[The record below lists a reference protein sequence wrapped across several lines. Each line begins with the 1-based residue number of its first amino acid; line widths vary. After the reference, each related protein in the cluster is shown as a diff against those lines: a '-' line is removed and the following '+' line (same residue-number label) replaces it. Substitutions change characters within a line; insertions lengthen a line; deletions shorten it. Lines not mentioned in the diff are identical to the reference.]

1 MARSFRDVLITKIR
15 SHDPHNIWKNVAD
28 DTLITRYYVVTKEE
42 KKKIDAF
49 KAISPETVA
58 KIRLYYETVALAVE
72 ESCGQMIITVLDI
85 NTEGF
90 GRALLI
96 YEDFILL
103 QKFHRNAHKFGFA
116 TLEEVLE
123 EGEKL
128 VAKTLENAGRLGVI
142 PA

>member
-1 MARSFRDVLITKIR
+1 MANTFRDVLITKIR

-28 DTLITRYYVVTKEE
+28 DTLMTRYYVLTKDD

-49 KAISPETVA
+49 SAISPETVA
-58 KIRLYYETVALAVE
+58 KIRLYYEAVALYVE
-72 ESCGQMIITVLDI
+72 QQCGKMIVTVLDI

-90 GRALLI
+90 GRALLV
-96 YEDFILL
+96 YEDYIFL

-123 EGEKL
+123 EGETL
-128 VAKTLENAGRLGVI
+128 AAKAIAKAESFNLPE
-142 PA
+142 

>member
-1 MARSFRDVLITKIR
+1 MAKTFRDVLITKIR

-28 DTLITRYYVVTKEE
+28 DTLMTRYYVLSKED

-49 KAISPETVA
+49 SAISPETVA
-58 KIRLYYETVALAVE
+58 KIRLYYESVALYVE
-72 ESCGQMIITVLDI
+72 EQSGKMIITVLDI

-90 GRALLI
+90 GRALLV
-96 YEDFILL
+96 YEDFIFL

-123 EGEKL
+123 EGETL
-128 VAKTLENAGRLGVI
+128 AAKAIEKSKSFDLPE
-142 PA
+142 